1 MATRNIVIL
10 GAGSAGTMM
19 ANHLKHKLHDHDWK
33 VTIIDEATT
42 HYYQPGFLFLPFFKS
57 VNTLGLTP
65 IIFESLYC
73 VNPCFFISCSIF
85 FHMIKPP
92 IYCV

>member
-33 VTIIDEATT
+33 VTIIDEN
-42 HYYQPGFLFLPFFKS
+42 QNSLFRS
-57 VNTLGLTP
+57 TLNKWPLLSTW
-65 IIFESLYC
+65 
-73 VNPCFFISCSIF
+73 FFISS
-85 FHMIKPP
+85 
-92 IYCV
+92 VWNL